1 LIRIIKQSAYKY
13 GYLFITAAWL
23 YTVSFLFTNYL
34 SFDATPEKVART
46 LSAYVE
52 KKENHFNDL
61 IKDSVWVHSI
71 VSGKAHVRQSKFKS
85 DETGIFAYRIN
96 LFGQPEPLYW
106 NTNTITVNDLELY
119 KPDGYYAVSHANGY
133 FELIKKTITKNNNQY
148 VIIGL
153 IPIY

>member
-1 LIRIIKQSAYKY
+1 MIRILKQSAYKY

-96 LFGQPEPLYW
+96 LSWWMFALSGLLAILIAVF
-106 NTNTITVNDLELY
+106 TISY
-119 KPDGYYAVSHANGY
+119 HAMRAALANP
-133 FELIKKTITKNNNQY
+133 ITS
-148 VIIGL
+148 L
-153 IPIY
+153 RSE